1 MKPIEQTR
9 REFLRA
15 AGKGVLGAAA
25 LTAIPSVLKP
35 ALAETAASPAYPWT
49 YQQVDKDAV
58 LKHTYDCFYSHGG
71 CCAAVF
77 AADHGRGLWRAL
89 QRAQRQDVRQ
99 WRGRMAVCAARSAR

>member
-58 LKHTYDCFYSHGG
+58 LKHTYDCFLIQNLH
-71 CCAAVF
+71 AIHF
-77 AADHGRGLWRAL
+77 DKPTQRG
-89 QRAQRQDVRQ
+89 V
-99 WRGRMAVCAARSAR
+99 

>member
-58 LKHTYDCFYSHGG
+58 LKHTYDLSLIHI
-71 CCAAVF
+71 
-77 AADHGRGLWRAL
+77 
-89 QRAQRQDVRQ
+89 
-99 WRGRMAVCAARSAR
+99 

>member
-77 AADHGRGLWRAL
+77 AGIMETMGEAYGAPYNVLNGK
-89 QRAQRQDVRQ
+89 
-99 WRGRMAVCAARSAR
+99 M

>member
-35 ALAETAASPAYPWT
+35 ALAETAASPAFLGPT
-49 YQQVDKDAV
+49 
-58 LKHTYDCFYSHGG
+58 S
-71 CCAAVF
+71 
-77 AADHGRGLWRAL
+77 R
-89 QRAQRQDVRQ
+89 
-99 WRGRMAVCAARSAR
+99 

>member
-49 YQQVDKDAV
+49 Y
-58 LKHTYDCFYSHGG
+58 S
-71 CCAAVF
+71 
-77 AADHGRGLWRAL
+77 R
-89 QRAQRQDVRQ
+89 
-99 WRGRMAVCAARSAR
+99 

>member
-71 CCAAVF
+71 CCAARCV
-77 AADHGRGLWRAL
+77 
-89 QRAQRQDVRQ
+89 
-99 WRGRMAVCAARSAR
+99 